1 MSREPSRPVKAALTV
16 ASVLP
21 FVVLQNF
28 HPPCT
33 LWLRFD
39 AAAPKKLKEGSSSEF
54 SPSPKLL
61 AHHPPRFDAL
71 SKVIGCKPATA
82 NSRVSDDHFELKH
95 RRPWSA
101 LVPVSSSWDE
111 DSVASPPIART
122 GLASAAAVPFP
133 GPVDRSIRIPPLTA
147 SCPGCDASTCAARG
161 PKWAILR
168 ICPPM
173 LSFSSRYQALLSLL
187 ATYQLPEFSPLLQS
201 DRTTLFS
208 HPQMQGAQ
216 MQDVPPT
223 ANLFGSH
230 PIPLS
235 FVPAFGDQSLGYLV
249 PRYSLASAR
258 SRPSHQRA
266 SSFRQSLRDVRCPV
280 TPLRSLLPCPQFGSA
295 ATPTW
300 YDRIDTLDSPSRQGW
315 RG

>member
-54 SPSPKLL
+54 SPSPSPPWSPPVLNSEELL

-168 ICPPM
+168 LVVDAGHDVISVSTTIPFYFGRAVEDPQ
-173 LSFSSRYQALLSLL
+173 LELNYTLNEFSQGTKFPRNADWYPRARGLGGSTVHPGFIKSRY
-187 ATYQLPEFSPLLQS
+187 SPFFN
-201 DRTTLFS
+201 D
-208 HPQMQGAQ
+208 
-216 MQDVPPT
+216 
-223 ANLFGSH
+223 
-230 PIPLS
+230 
-235 FVPAFGDQSLGYLV
+235 YL
-249 PRYSLASAR
+249 
-258 SRPSHQRA
+258 
-266 SSFRQSLRDVRCPV
+266 
-280 TPLRSLLPCPQFGSA
+280 
-295 ATPTW
+295 
-300 YDRIDTLDSPSRQGW
+300 LDSLYFFAFISIELIPFPLTL
-315 RG
+315 